1 MHSLFEGS
9 PARAWREGEP
19 RTSRMVFIG
28 RELDAELLREGFKD
42 CLAERVQVIP
52 RWMQHTG
59 YSGSMLG
66 ACWVRGGFEGL
77 PRCSR
82 AGRSHR
88 STLVYSSLEH
98 LLLSS
103 WPPAFGGECRRC

>member
-1 MHSLFEGS
+1 MFGADISSGGNPLQGVHSLFEGS

-52 RWMQHTG
+52 RCMQHIG
-59 YSGSMLG
+59 CFGSMLG
-66 ACWVRGGFEGL
+66 ACWVREGLEGL
-77 PRCSR
+77 PRCSH
-82 AGRSHR
+82 AGGSYC
-88 STLVYSSLEH
+88 STLV
-98 LLLSS
+98 LS
-103 WPPAFGGECRRC
+103 

>member
-52 RWMQHTG
+52 RISSTPG
-59 YSGSMLG
+59 ASGR
-66 ACWVRGGFEGL
+66 CWVHVGCGRAWKGL
-77 PRCSR
+77 PRCSC
-82 AGRSHR
+82 AGGSYR
-88 STLVYSSLEH
+88 STLVFS
-98 LLLSS
+98 
-103 WPPAFGGECRRC
+103 